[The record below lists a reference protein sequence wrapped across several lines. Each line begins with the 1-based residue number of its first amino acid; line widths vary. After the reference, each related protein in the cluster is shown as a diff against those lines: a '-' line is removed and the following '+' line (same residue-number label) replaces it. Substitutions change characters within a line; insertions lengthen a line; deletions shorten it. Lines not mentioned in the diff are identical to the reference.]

1 MTSSNPDQLSPQ
13 CQLLP
18 EQVKPRSLTRLNP
31 PYLTPTP
38 RLVPCHGVVVVEVEE
53 VGVVEIVEV
62 AVEAVRTRTKII
74 KTRLLRV
81 RSIRERNIRIYQPGT
96 GPGAL
101 CTSSGAGR
109 HFSVRNRR
117 HVHGRTSTP
126 PSPARIERSTSS
138 ASLTQILNEYTK
150 CCMIKGCQKYKI

>member
-1 MTSSNPDQLSPQ
+1 MRHNQH
-13 CQLLP
+13 
-18 EQVKPRSLTRLNP
+18 SLTPNLK
-31 PYLTPTP
+31 LQQP
-38 RLVPCHGVVVVEVEE
+38 READEAGVGEEEAVVTEEIEVQEELVEVPH
-53 VGVVEIVEV
+53 
-62 AVEAVRTRTKII
+62 
-74 KTRLLRV
+74 KTLTLV
-81 RSIRERNIRIYQPGT
+81 QNILVLNIRTCRPET

-150 CCMIKGCQKYKI
+150 CCMIKGCQKYKILLIYKMKSKARPLILSGVQVVSK

>member
-101 CTSSGAGR
+101 CTSNGGVELS
-109 HFSVRNRR
+109 SVVNQPL
-117 HVHGRTSTP
+117 VHGRMSMP
-126 PSPARIERSTSS
+126 PSLQNETGTSS
-138 ASLTQILNEYTK
+138 DLI
-150 CCMIKGCQKYKI
+150 